1 MEKDDCMLK
10 KSVLAGCAIA
20 VAAILLTLA
29 LLPTGRPTEESPESV
44 ATDATTGEESFQQNI
59 FLPVVMYHSVIDN
72 VGKVNDYV
80 ITPASFRADM
90 TYLQQQGYT
99 TVFVQDILDFIDT
112 GVPLPDKPV
121 LVTFDDGLYNV
132 KEYILPI
139 MEEMDLKAIINVEGA
154 FTEQS
159 TEEQEHNPNYSYL
172 TWEEISAL
180 RDSGYFEIGNHTY
193 DMHDVSGKRAGC
205 KINPGESVEEYAAVL
220 TADIGGLQNL
230 LSDRCSVTPI
240 AFAYPYGF
248 ISDESMPVLQNMGF
262 RVLLTCYEQPNYLN
276 IAPSSL
282 VVLHRYNR
290 SGTVSTEQFMGILLK
305 QERDRGV

>member
-1 MEKDDCMLK
+1 MPK
-10 KSVLAGCAIA
+10 KGVLTGCAIVA
-20 VAAILLTLA
+20 AAILLTLA
-29 LLPTGRPTEESPESV
+29 LLPAGRPTEKPPEAV
-44 ATDATTGEESFQQNI
+44 TTDATTGEGTVQQNI

-72 VGKVNDYV
+72 AGKVNDYV

-121 LVTFDDGLYNV
+121 LVTFDDGHFNV

-154 FTEQS
+154 FTERS
-159 TEEQEHNPNYSYL
+159 TQEQEHNPNYSYL
-172 TWEEISAL
+172 TWEEVSQL

-193 DMHDVSGKRAGC
+193 DMHDASGKRAGC
-205 KINPGESVEEYAAVL
+205 KINPGESAEEYAAAL
-220 TADIGGLQNL
+220 MTDIGGLQNL
-230 LSDRCSVTPI
+230 LADRCSVTPI
-240 AFAYPYGF
+240 TFAYPYGF
-248 ISDESMPVLQNMGF
+248 VSDESMPVLQSMGF

-290 SGTVSTEQFMGILLK
+290 SGTVSTEQFMEILLK
-305 QERDRGV
+305 QEY